1 MRSSSSARCYRA
13 RSSRTGPSSQAPRAT
28 WPNRCIRTSTAATS
42 RIPTRRVTPPWASS
56 SIWSCSSKAGI
67 RSGRHPS
74 SRRARS
80 AAMTDAL
87 LVFTTL
93 PSADKAAELAKA
105 LIEERLAA
113 CANLLPAIRSIYRW
127 QGKLQDENE
136 VLVLLK
142 TRAEHLERLKL
153 RILELH
159 PYEVPEVLAVPVEAG
174 YQPYLE
180 WLAGETK

>member
-1 MRSSSSARCYRA
+1 
-13 RSSRTGPSSQAPRAT
+13 
-28 WPNRCIRTSTAATS
+28 
-42 RIPTRRVTPPWASS
+42 
-56 SIWSCSSKAGI
+56 
-67 RSGRHPS
+67 
-74 SRRARS
+74 
-80 AAMTDAL
+80 MTDAL

-93 PSADKAAELAKA
+93 PSADKAAELAKV
-105 LIEERLAA
+105 LVEERLAA

>member
-1 MRSSSSARCYRA
+1 
-13 RSSRTGPSSQAPRAT
+13 
-28 WPNRCIRTSTAATS
+28 
-42 RIPTRRVTPPWASS
+42 
-56 SIWSCSSKAGI
+56 
-67 RSGRHPS
+67 
-74 SRRARS
+74 
-80 AAMTDAL
+80 MTDAL

-93 PSADKAAELAKA
+93 PSADKAAELAKV
-105 LIEERLAA
+105 LVEERLAA

-142 TRAEHLERLKL
+142 TRAEHLEWLKL

-174 YQPYLE
+174 YQPYLD

>member
-1 MRSSSSARCYRA
+1 
-13 RSSRTGPSSQAPRAT
+13 
-28 WPNRCIRTSTAATS
+28 
-42 RIPTRRVTPPWASS
+42 
-56 SIWSCSSKAGI
+56 
-67 RSGRHPS
+67 
-74 SRRARS
+74 
-80 AAMTDAL
+80 MTDAL

-93 PSADKAAELAKA
+93 PSADKAAELAK
-105 LIEERLAA
+105 LVVEERLAA

-159 PYEVPEVLAVPVEAG
+159 PYEVPEVLAIPVEAG
-174 YQPYLE
+174 YQPYLD

>member
-1 MRSSSSARCYRA
+1 
-13 RSSRTGPSSQAPRAT
+13 
-28 WPNRCIRTSTAATS
+28 
-42 RIPTRRVTPPWASS
+42 
-56 SIWSCSSKAGI
+56 
-67 RSGRHPS
+67 
-74 SRRARS
+74 
-80 AAMTDAL
+80 MTDAL

-93 PSADKAAELAKA
+93 PSADKAAEVAK
-105 LIEERLAA
+105 LLVEERLAA
-113 CANLLPAIRSIYRW
+113 CANLLPAVRSIYHW
-127 QGKLQDENE
+127 QGKLHDENE

-159 PYEVPEVLAVPVEAG
+159 PYELPELLAVPVEAG

>member
-1 MRSSSSARCYRA
+1 
-13 RSSRTGPSSQAPRAT
+13 
-28 WPNRCIRTSTAATS
+28 
-42 RIPTRRVTPPWASS
+42 
-56 SIWSCSSKAGI
+56 
-67 RSGRHPS
+67 
-74 SRRARS
+74 
-80 AAMTDAL
+80 MTDAL

-93 PSADKAAELAKA
+93 PSADKAAEVAK
-105 LIEERLAA
+105 LLVEERLAA
-113 CANLLPAIRSIYRW
+113 CANLLPAVRSIYHW
-127 QGKLQDENE
+127 QGKLHDENE

-159 PYEVPEVLAVPVEAG
+159 PYELPEVLAVPVEAG

>member
-1 MRSSSSARCYRA
+1 
-13 RSSRTGPSSQAPRAT
+13 
-28 WPNRCIRTSTAATS
+28 
-42 RIPTRRVTPPWASS
+42 
-56 SIWSCSSKAGI
+56 
-67 RSGRHPS
+67 
-74 SRRARS
+74 
-80 AAMTDAL
+80 MTDAL

-93 PSADKAAELAKA
+93 PSADKAAELAK
-105 LIEERLAA
+105 LVVEERLAA

-136 VLVLLK
+136 VLLLLK

-159 PYEVPEVLAVPVEAG
+159 PYDVPEVLAVPVEAG

>member
-1 MRSSSSARCYRA
+1 
-13 RSSRTGPSSQAPRAT
+13 
-28 WPNRCIRTSTAATS
+28 
-42 RIPTRRVTPPWASS
+42 
-56 SIWSCSSKAGI
+56 
-67 RSGRHPS
+67 
-74 SRRARS
+74 
-80 AAMTDAL
+80 MTDAL

-93 PSADKAAELAKA
+93 PSADKAAELAKV
-105 LIEERLAA
+105 LVEERLAA

-127 QGKLQDENE
+127 QGKLKDENE

-174 YQPYLE
+174 YQPYLD

>member
-1 MRSSSSARCYRA
+1 
-13 RSSRTGPSSQAPRAT
+13 
-28 WPNRCIRTSTAATS
+28 
-42 RIPTRRVTPPWASS
+42 
-56 SIWSCSSKAGI
+56 
-67 RSGRHPS
+67 
-74 SRRARS
+74 
-80 AAMTDAL
+80 MTDAL

-105 LIEERLAA
+105 LVEERLAA

-174 YQPYLE
+174 YQPPGLVGRGDE
-180 WLAGETK
+180 VADSTS

>member
-1 MRSSSSARCYRA
+1 
-13 RSSRTGPSSQAPRAT
+13 
-28 WPNRCIRTSTAATS
+28 
-42 RIPTRRVTPPWASS
+42 
-56 SIWSCSSKAGI
+56 
-67 RSGRHPS
+67 
-74 SRRARS
+74 
-80 AAMTDAL
+80 MTDAL

-93 PSADKAAELAKA
+93 PSADKAAELAKT
-105 LIEERLAA
+105 LVEERLAA

-174 YQPYLE
+174 YQPYLD

>member
-1 MRSSSSARCYRA
+1 
-13 RSSRTGPSSQAPRAT
+13 
-28 WPNRCIRTSTAATS
+28 
-42 RIPTRRVTPPWASS
+42 
-56 SIWSCSSKAGI
+56 
-67 RSGRHPS
+67 
-74 SRRARS
+74 
-80 AAMTDAL
+80 MTDAL

-105 LIEERLAA
+105 LVEERLAA

-136 VLVLLK
+136 VLLLLK

>member
-1 MRSSSSARCYRA
+1 
-13 RSSRTGPSSQAPRAT
+13 
-28 WPNRCIRTSTAATS
+28 
-42 RIPTRRVTPPWASS
+42 
-56 SIWSCSSKAGI
+56 
-67 RSGRHPS
+67 
-74 SRRARS
+74 
-80 AAMTDAL
+80 MTDAL

-105 LIEERLAA
+105 LVEERLAA

-174 YQPYLE
+174 YQPYLD
-180 WLAGETK
+180 WIAGETK

>member
-1 MRSSSSARCYRA
+1 
-13 RSSRTGPSSQAPRAT
+13 
-28 WPNRCIRTSTAATS
+28 
-42 RIPTRRVTPPWASS
+42 
-56 SIWSCSSKAGI
+56 
-67 RSGRHPS
+67 
-74 SRRARS
+74 
-80 AAMTDAL
+80 MTDAL

-105 LIEERLAA
+105 LVEERLAA
-113 CANLLPAIRSIYRW
+113 CANLIPAIRSIYRW
-127 QGKLQDENE
+127 QGKLQDEDE

-159 PYEVPEVLAVPVEAG
+159 PYEVPEVLAVPVEFG

>member
-1 MRSSSSARCYRA
+1 
-13 RSSRTGPSSQAPRAT
+13 
-28 WPNRCIRTSTAATS
+28 
-42 RIPTRRVTPPWASS
+42 
-56 SIWSCSSKAGI
+56 
-67 RSGRHPS
+67 
-74 SRRARS
+74 
-80 AAMTDAL
+80 MTDAL

-93 PSADKAAELAKA
+93 PSADKAAELARA
-105 LIEERLAA
+105 LVEERLAA

-136 VLVLLK
+136 VVVLLK

-159 PYEVPEVLAVPVEAG
+159 PYEVPEVLAVPVEFG
-174 YQPYLE
+174 YQPYLD

>member
-1 MRSSSSARCYRA
+1 
-13 RSSRTGPSSQAPRAT
+13 
-28 WPNRCIRTSTAATS
+28 
-42 RIPTRRVTPPWASS
+42 
-56 SIWSCSSKAGI
+56 
-67 RSGRHPS
+67 
-74 SRRARS
+74 
-80 AAMTDAL
+80 MTDAL

-105 LIEERLAA
+105 LVDERLAA
-113 CANLLPAIRSIYRW
+113 CANLLPAVRSIYRW
-127 QGKLQDENE
+127 QGKVQDENE

-159 PYEVPEVLAVPVEAG
+159 PYELPEVLAVPVEAG
-174 YQPYLE
+174 YQPYLD

>member
-1 MRSSSSARCYRA
+1 
-13 RSSRTGPSSQAPRAT
+13 
-28 WPNRCIRTSTAATS
+28 
-42 RIPTRRVTPPWASS
+42 
-56 SIWSCSSKAGI
+56 
-67 RSGRHPS
+67 
-74 SRRARS
+74 
-80 AAMTDAL
+80 MTDAL

-93 PSADKAAELAKA
+93 PSAEKAAELGKA
-105 LIEERLAA
+105 LVEERLAA
-113 CANLLPAIRSIYRW
+113 CANLIPAVRSIYRW